1 VAEGRE
7 KWEYVWEKAI
17 RLEREIVNQ
26 VKKRRKRIKNKIQR
40 MFFPKGIRTVPK
52 GGAEAADKYRP
63 ERYSGKVTLFRATEH
78 PYGVEEDR
86 TNGWGPLA
94 LGGVEVIDVP
104 GHHGSIMRDPRAKT
118 LARKLMESLNAARP
132 EEQGENGSG
141 KSFRRNTVDTSL
153 LTAK

>member
-1 VAEGRE
+1 
-7 KWEYVWEKAI
+7 
-17 RLEREIVNQ
+17 
-26 VKKRRKRIKNKIQR
+26 
-40 MFFPKGIRTVPK
+40 
-52 GGAEAADKYRP
+52 
-63 ERYSGKVTLFRATEH
+63 
-78 PYGVEEDR
+78 
-86 TNGWGPLA
+86 
-94 LGGVEVIDVP
+94 VEVIDVP